1 MAGAKGK
8 SGPPGNKNAMT
19 HGFYS
24 AALLP
29 GEEERFETAKTLS
42 IDHEIAL
49 IRTRLFR
56 AVEAEVNGQDIPEGT
71 QFQVDR
77 SLARL
82 RDFMMAKSIM
92 LRNEREAGTG
102 DDQDFDRFV
111 DVATRTGAHRT
122 TFKTNGNGNG
132 KARNGKSNGS

>member
-1 MAGAKGK
+1 MSAPK
-8 SGPPGNKNAMT
+8 GNKNAAIKPGDQR
-19 HGFYS
+19 HGFY
-24 AALLP
+24 AEALLD
-29 GEEERFETAKTLS
+29 GEGEAFEDAKSLP
-42 IDHEIAL
+42 IDNEIAL
-49 IRTRLFR
+49 LRVRVRR
-56 AVEAEVNGQDIPEGT
+56 AALAEARGVELPEGT
-71 QFQVDR
+71 QGQVDR
-77 SLARL
+77 ALGRL